1 MLNIYT
7 MLLALLMAELLPYV
21 VVHACGAD
29 ILLTNGLSFVN
40 AYMYT
45 RPLAVCCVYWCHV
58 HVYTRRWVLPLL
70 LCAGH
75 ATLTSAHTY
84 LLYFKCM

>member
-21 VVHACGAD
+21 VVHVCGAD

-45 RPLAVCCVYWCHV
+45 RPRSAVFTGATYMCIPADGYCCYCCVQGMQ
-58 HVYTRRWVLPLL
+58 P
-70 LCAGH
+70 
-75 ATLTSAHTY
+75 
-84 LLYFKCM
+84 